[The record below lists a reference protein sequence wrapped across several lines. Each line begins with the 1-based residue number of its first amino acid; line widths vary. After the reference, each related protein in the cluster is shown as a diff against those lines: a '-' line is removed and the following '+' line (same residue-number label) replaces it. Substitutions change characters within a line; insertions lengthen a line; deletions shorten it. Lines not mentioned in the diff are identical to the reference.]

1 MTIKTHC
8 GFVAIV
14 GRANV
19 GKSTLFNKLLGE
31 QLSVATHKPQTT
43 RHNIRGILSLDACQ
57 LVLADTPGIQ
67 LGNRRL
73 MNKVL
78 VRNALSSLQDV
89 DIILMLVELGSWKD
103 EDEYLLKQI
112 KQVKCSVIL
121 VINKVDKVKDKS
133 KLLPIL
139 KNAKMRHDFDS
150 IIPLSALHDKNMD
163 ALIKGLCAHSPRSEF
178 LFPKDIKWERDDV
191 FVITEVVR
199 GAAMVQLQKELPYA
213 IYTEVEELNFDEN
226 LVTIGVVIW
235 VEKESQK
242 PIVIGKRGAKLKA
255 IGQQS
260 RIKLERIFKRKVMLK
275 TWVKVK
281 QNWQDLQDVVAQFE
295 Q

>member
-1 MTIKTHC
+1 MTSKIKC

-19 GKSTLFNKLLGE
+19 GKSTLFNNLLDE
-31 QLSVATHKPQTT
+31 QLSIATHKPQTT
-43 RHNIRGILSLDACQ
+43 RHNIRGVLSLETCQ
-57 LVLADTPGIQ
+57 LILIDTPGIQ
-67 LGNRRL
+67 LGNWRL

-89 DIILMLVELGSWKD
+89 DIILMMIELDCWKE

-112 KQVKCSVIL
+112 KHISCPVVL
-121 VINKVDKVKDKS
+121 VINKIDKIKDKS

-139 KNAKMRHDFDS
+139 DSIKMRHDFTS
-150 IIPLSALHDKNMD
+150 IVPLSALYDKNMD
-163 ALIKGLCAHSPRSEF
+163 VLTKELCKCSPYSEY
-178 LFPKDIKWERDDV
+178 LFPKDMKWDRDDL
-191 FVITEVVR
+191 FVISEVIR
-199 GAAMVQLQKELPYA
+199 GAAMLQLQKELPYA
-213 IYTEVEELNFDEN
+213 IYTEVEELDFSEN
-226 LVTIGVVIW
+226 LVTIAAIIW

-255 IGQQS
+255 IGEYA
-260 RIKLERIFKRKVMLK
+260 RKKLEKIFNKKVMLK

-281 QNWQDLQDVVAQFE
+281 QNWQDQQDVVAQFE
-295 Q
+295 K

>member
-1 MTIKTHC
+1 MTIKTQC

-14 GRANV
+14 GRVNV
-19 GKSTLFNKLLGE
+19 GKSTLFNNLLDE
-31 QLSVATHKPQTT
+31 QLSVTTHKPQTT
-43 RHNIRGILSLDACQ
+43 RHNIRGVLSLDACQ

-78 VRNALSSLQDV
+78 VRNAISSFQNV

-103 EDEYLLKQI
+103 EDEYLLRQI
-112 KQVKCSVIL
+112 KQVKCPVIL
-121 VINKVDKVKDKS
+121 VINKIDKVKDKS
-133 KLLPIL
+133 KLLPIFE
-139 KNAKMRHDFDS
+139 NAKTRHDFDS

-163 ALIKGLCAHSPRSEF
+163 ALIKELCARIPLSEF
-178 LFPKDIKWERDDV
+178 LFPKDMKWERDDV

-242 PIVIGKRGAKLKA
+242 PIVIGKRGEKLKV
-255 IGQQS
+255 IGKQS
-260 RIKLERIFKRKVMLK
+260 RIRLEKIFKRKVMLK

-281 QNWQDLQDVVAQFE
+281 QNWQDLQDIIAQFE

>member
-1 MTIKTHC
+1 MTSKTKC

-19 GKSTLFNKLLGE
+19 GKSTLFNNLLDE
-31 QLSVATHKPQTT
+31 QLSIATHKPQTT
-43 RHNIRGILSLDACQ
+43 RHNIRGVLSLETCQ
-57 LVLADTPGIQ
+57 LILIDTPGIQ
-67 LGNRRL
+67 LGNWRL

-89 DIILMLVELGSWKD
+89 DIILMMIELDCWKE

-112 KQVKCSVIL
+112 KHISCPVVL
-121 VINKVDKVKDKS
+121 VINKIDKIKDKS

-139 KNAKMRHDFDS
+139 DSIKMRHDFTS
-150 IIPLSALHDKNMD
+150 IVPLSALYDKNMD
-163 ALIKGLCAHSPRSEF
+163 VLTKELCKCGPYSEY
-178 LFPKDIKWERDDV
+178 LFPKDMKWDRDDL
-191 FVITEVVR
+191 FVISEVIR
-199 GAAMVQLQKELPYA
+199 GAAMLQLQKELPYA
-213 IYTEVEELNFDEN
+213 IYTEVEELDFSEN
-226 LVTIGVVIW
+226 LVTIAAIIW

-255 IGQQS
+255 IGEYA
-260 RIKLERIFKRKVMLK
+260 RKKLEKIFNKKVMLK

-281 QNWQDLQDVVAQFE
+281 QNWQDQQDVVAQFE
-295 Q
+295 K

>member
-1 MTIKTHC
+1 MTSKTKC

-19 GKSTLFNKLLGE
+19 GKSTLFNNLLNE
-31 QLSVATHKPQTT
+31 QLSIATHKPQTT
-43 RHNIRGILSLDACQ
+43 RHNIRGVLSLETCQ
-57 LVLADTPGIQ
+57 LILIDTPGIQ
-67 LGNRRL
+67 LGNWRL

-89 DIILMLVELGSWKD
+89 DIILMMIELDCWKE

-112 KQVKCSVIL
+112 KHISCPVVL
-121 VINKVDKVKDKS
+121 VINKIDKIKDKS

-139 KNAKMRHDFDS
+139 DSIKMRHDFTS
-150 IIPLSALHDKNMD
+150 IVPLSALYDKNMD
-163 ALIKGLCAHSPRSEF
+163 VLTKELCKCSPYSEY
-178 LFPKDIKWERDDV
+178 LFPKDMKWDRDDL
-191 FVITEVVR
+191 FVISEVIR
-199 GAAMVQLQKELPYA
+199 GAAMLQLQKELPYA
-213 IYTEVEELNFDEN
+213 IYTEVEELDFSEN
-226 LVTIGVVIW
+226 LVTIAAIIW

-255 IGQQS
+255 IGEYA
-260 RIKLERIFKRKVMLK
+260 RKKLEKIFNKKVMLK

-281 QNWQDLQDVVAQFE
+281 QNWQDQQDVVAQFE
-295 Q
+295 K

>member
-43 RHNIRGILSLDACQ
+43 RHNIRGILSLDVCQ

-112 KQVKCSVIL
+112 KQVKCPVIL

-139 KNAKMRHDFDS
+139 KNAKTRHDFDS

>member
-1 MTIKTHC
+1 MTSKTKC

-19 GKSTLFNKLLGE
+19 GKSTLFNNLLNE
-31 QLSVATHKPQTT
+31 QLSIATHKPQTT
-43 RHNIRGILSLDACQ
+43 RHNIRGVLSLETCQ
-57 LVLADTPGIQ
+57 LILIDTPGIQ
-67 LGNRRL
+67 LGNWRL

-89 DIILMLVELGSWKD
+89 DIILMMIELDCWKE

-112 KQVKCSVIL
+112 KHISCPVVL
-121 VINKVDKVKDKS
+121 VINKIDKIKDKS

-139 KNAKMRHDFDS
+139 DSIKMRHDFTS
-150 IIPLSALHDKNMD
+150 IVPLSALYDKNMD
-163 ALIKGLCAHSPRSEF
+163 VLTKELCKCGPYSEY
-178 LFPKDIKWERDDV
+178 LFPKDMKWDRDDL
-191 FVITEVVR
+191 FVISEVIR
-199 GAAMVQLQKELPYA
+199 GAAMLQLQKELPYA
-213 IYTEVEELNFDEN
+213 IYTEVEELDFSEN
-226 LVTIGVVIW
+226 LVTIVAIIW

-255 IGQQS
+255 IGEYA
-260 RIKLERIFKRKVMLK
+260 RKKLEKIFNKKVMLK

-281 QNWQDLQDVVAQFE
+281 QNWQDQQDVVAQFE
-295 Q
+295 K

>member
-139 KNAKMRHDFDS
+139 KNAKTRHDFDS

-178 LFPKDIKWERDDV
+178 LFPKDMKWERDDV

>member
-112 KQVKCSVIL
+112 KQVKCPVIL

-139 KNAKMRHDFDS
+139 KNAKTRHDFDS